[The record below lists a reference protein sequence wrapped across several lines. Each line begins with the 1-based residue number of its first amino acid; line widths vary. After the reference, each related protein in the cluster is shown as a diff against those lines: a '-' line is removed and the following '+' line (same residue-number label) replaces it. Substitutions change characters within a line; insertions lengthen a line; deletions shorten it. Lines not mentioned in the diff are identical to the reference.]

1 MELEAR
7 SVGVKERP
15 RLQTRL
21 KGYKSDV
28 SSLRKEIKEARAE
41 VKREQL
47 MTGGRSPPEHADQ
60 EQRLLQ
66 INERARRGTEKLR
79 QAQATALE
87 AEAIGANIMNDLR
100 SQRETIMHATG
111 TLQRANEGLMRG
123 GKVLGSIG
131 RRALANKLLMWLMI
145 LLLALMILLLM
156 YLELF
161 GGKKGGGGKHAN
173 STRGRSLQQDDR
185 L

>member
-47 MTGGRSPPEHADQ
+47 MTGGRRYGQGCPDTRTCPPAPSGGAWMRSPPEHADQ

-100 SQRETIMHATG
+100 SQVRP
-111 TLQRANEGLMRG
+111 
-123 GKVLGSIG
+123 V
-131 RRALANKLLMWLMI
+131 
-145 LLLALMILLLM
+145 
-156 YLELF
+156 F
-161 GGKKGGGGKHAN
+161 
-173 STRGRSLQQDDR
+173 
-185 L
+185 